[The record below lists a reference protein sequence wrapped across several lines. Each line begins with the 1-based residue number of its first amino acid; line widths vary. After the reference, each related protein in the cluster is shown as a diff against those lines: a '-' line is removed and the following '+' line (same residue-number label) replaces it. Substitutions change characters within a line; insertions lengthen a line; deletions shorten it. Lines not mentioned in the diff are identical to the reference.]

1 MIDPTLWTFTTA
13 TLTDTQAGSGT
24 GPAKGNGGYSSIII
38 TIICTLFAFIFGIIC
53 GLVAY
58 GCISALLKR
67 KSQQQST
74 SLHIQDSAHYDKG
87 ASNEASAV
95 YDEVAHNY
103 CETGIPN
110 IRMELNENVAYG
122 HVKV

>member
-1 MIDPTLWTFTTA
+1 MIDPTLWTFVTA
-13 TLTDTQAGSGT
+13 TRADTRAGSTNGT
-24 GPAKGNGGYSSIII
+24 PAMGEDGYSSIII
-38 TIICTLFAFIFGIIC
+38 TIVCTLLAFIFGIIC
-53 GLVAY
+53 GLIAY

-67 KSQQQST
+67 KDQQQST
-74 SLHIQDSAHYDKG
+74 SLHIDSAHCNKG

-95 YDEVAHNY
+95 YDEVAHRY

-110 IRMELNENVAYG
+110 VQMELNENVAYG